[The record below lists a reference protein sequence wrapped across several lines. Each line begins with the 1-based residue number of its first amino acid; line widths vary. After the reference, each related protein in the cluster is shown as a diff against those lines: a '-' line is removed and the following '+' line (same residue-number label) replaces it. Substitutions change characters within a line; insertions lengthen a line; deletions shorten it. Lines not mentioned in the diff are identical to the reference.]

1 MSRNQHFNGPLTNPR
16 RKRLEI
22 DFNGARHG
30 FSGPDIETAAMNR
43 TLDQMSIEETVRQ
56 QGLGVGRQLH
66 DRMFDDILIR
76 HERLVGELSRQQIE
90 TFVKTTEYLETRIAQ
105 MDKDSD
111 LPPSGYD
118 PAKSIRE

>member
-1 MSRNQHFNGPLTNPR
+1 
-16 RKRLEI
+16 
-22 DFNGARHG
+22 
-30 FSGPDIETAAMNR
+30 MNR

-90 TFVKTTEYLETRIAQ
+90 TFVKTAEYLETRIAQ